1 MNGENKGLELNIIKG
16 ITAIDFTNPAPR
28 SKRRLLNTLLHNI
41 LFINYLNGKAQYE
54 INKIWYIIN
63 EDCSYVSGVKYIGY
77 SRGKRRHAISRRRRY
92 EW

>member
-1 MNGENKGLELNIIKG
+1 MNGENKGLELNTIKG

-28 SKRRLLNTLLHNI
+28 FKRRLLITLLHDI

-63 EDCSYVSGVKYIGY
+63 EACPYVAGVKYIGY
-77 SRGKRRHAISRRRRY
+77 SRKKRRHAISRRRRY